1 MLFLSYTSQLM
12 SAVFIAW
19 MRSQLSATL
28 AWEVQPRAVAVQA
41 VNDLLVVVGGLLGVP
56 AHHSDGVVLLPQ
68 LTEHALELSIRLKLD
83 VTGRRVHLRMGDFKV
98 GSQVSVAPRRDRSR
112 RLRVLDAYLVSE
124 GRLRGRQL
132 RRYREVVL
140 DRNQNTWLF
149 ILRRRLV
156 ER

>member
-19 MRSQLSATL
+19 IRSQLSAAL

-56 AHHSDGVVLLPQ
+56 THHSDAVVLLPQ
-68 LTEHALELSIRLKLD
+68 LSDHALELSIRLKLD
-83 VTGRRVHLRMGDFKV
+83 VTGWRVHLRMGDFKV
-98 GSQVSVAPRRDRSR
+98 GSEVRVVPRRDRSR
-112 RLRVLDAYLVSE
+112 RLRVLDTYLPSE

-132 RRYREVVL
+132 RRYRDVVL

-149 ILRRRLV
+149 ILRRRLI